1 MMVKV
6 KALKMFGGVVVEKRW
21 LLVNPRHVTAMDCVG
36 CSAYVVG
43 MGWLKLGK
51 GSFKRLRRAM
61 P

>member
-1 MMVKV
+1 MVRVKV
-6 KALKMFGGVVVEKRW
+6 LKTFGGSVVDEYW
-21 LLVNPRHVTAMDCVG
+21 LLVNPRHVIAMDCVD
-36 CSAYVVG
+36 CSAYVFG